1 MVPLFTSKY
10 NLKSTLL
17 FTYNTSYLL
26 PCPLSCLDI
35 ACLLVLFIY
44 LEFPECCV
52 PFDKLCLLCNVPTAW
67 STLHSQSAGRISN
80 YPSGLSINVTFLWN
94 LSLYPWQEYD
104 FLPLYS
110 YSNLYIYLPWNLS
123 KHIIVACLC
132 TLSLF
137 DSPAVLW
144 GSAMHGL
151 YIVQLFLPGDKQ
163 RASDRVSSKL
173 MLEIFFECMSTCLIS
188 CPKYI
193 PM

>member
-1 MVPLFTSKY
+1 M
-10 NLKSTLL
+10 
-17 FTYNTSYLL
+17 
-26 PCPLSCLDI
+26 
-35 ACLLVLFIY
+35 
-44 LEFPECCV
+44 

-104 FLPLYS
+104 FLPLCS

-173 MLEIFFECMSTCLIS
+173 MLEIFLNAWAHAWFPVPNIFQCSQTVELLKIFTNFKIRKLSYVTLWS
-188 CPKYI
+188 NI
-193 PM
+193 PSMKQ